1 MASYHSV
8 VRFLIMAECSPLPT
22 GGYEYEFVEAVPD
35 SLSCPVCLLPFRDPH
50 LLDCCGAKYCAVCIG
65 RVKTAGQPCPLCKQ
79 QFTTMLDKSYQR
91 KVLSLMVRC
100 SRKKD
105 GCDWEGELRHLE
117 HHQMEECGWALVKCC
132 YECGVCVPRPQLV
145 EHELHLCPKRPVDVK
160 LESAMTKMEER
171 HKKEMEE
178 FGSKI
183 FAVKE
188 DFQRE
193 IKTKDQ
199 EIASLKKEFQ
209 REIERKI
216 TAVKEDFIREME
228 KKETKEFK
236 KKEQEIAAMKEEFRM
251 QEEVTEKKLAEQ
263 RKEIKVCCNISIMC
277 LW

>member
-1 MASYHSV
+1 
-8 VRFLIMAECSPLPT
+8 MAESCAPLPT
-22 GGYEYEFVEAVPD
+22 GGFECNFIEAVPD

-117 HHQMEECGWALVKCC
+117 HHQMEECGWALVKCR

-145 EHELHLCPKRPVDVK
+145 EHELHLCPKQVNLKV

-171 HKKEMEE
+171 HKKEME
-178 FGSKI
+178 
-183 FAVKE
+183 AVKE
-188 DFQRE
+188 EFRRE
-193 IKTKDQ
+193 MV
-199 EIASLKKEFQ
+199 
-209 REIERKI
+209 
-216 TAVKEDFIREME
+216 AVKEEL
-228 KKETKEFK
+228 KG
-236 KKEQEIAAMKEEFRM
+236 KKEQEIASVKNELQLEIKMIELQVDAVIEELKKMKKNQELANMKVEFRR
-251 QEEVTEKKLAEQ
+251 QEQVTKTNLYY
-263 RKEIKVCCNISIMC
+263 
-277 LW
+277 